1 MNYKQQLNIIQGLF
15 IPPDTQM
22 RMDCPFCKNL
32 NTLSVDTTENNLN
45 WYCFH
50 STCKARGK
58 KEGEKNMQ
66 YVSTTFNKK
75 ENKSYTDKSELISE
89 YIPQEEIKNLIQED
103 LPFIK
108 ATNKNA
114 QMYLHKNNCWEAWAW
129 GRADIKYDVKQ
140 DRVVFLIKNRN
151 TDEIV
156 GAVGRGLNKNVYPKW
171 FMYDNKD
178 VPFKCGECDDAVIV
192 EDCPSACAVSNVLTG
207 ISIMGTKLKEEHKEH
222 LKPYK
227 KLYVCLDRDATTKA
241 YDIAKDLRS
250 SGFDN
255 VVVKPLEDDLKYF
268 NTDQIREMFYE

>member
-1 MNYKQQLNIIQGLF
+1 MNYKQQLEIVKGLF
-15 IPPDTQM
+15 IPPETLI
-22 RMDCPFCKNL
+22 RIDCPFCKNI
-32 NTLSVDTTENNLN
+32 NTLSVDTTENNIK

-50 STCKARGK
+50 STCSAKGK
-58 KEGEKNMQ
+58 YQGEKNMQ
-66 YVSTTFNKK
+66 YVNTTFNKK
-75 ENKSYTDKSELISE
+75 ENMINTTFN
-89 YIPQEEIKNLIQED
+89 IPDSFN
-103 LPFIK
+103 FIW
-108 ATNKNA
+108 TSKNA
-114 QMYLHKNNCWEAWAW
+114 ENYLHKNNCWEAWAW
-129 GRADIKYDVKQ
+129 GRAKVMYDVKQ
-140 DRVVFLIKNRN
+140 DRIVFLIRKRN

-171 FMYDNKD
+171 FMYGNKD

-207 ISIMGTKLKEEHKEH
+207 ISIMGTKLKEEHKKH

-227 KLYVCLDRDATTKA
+227 NLYICLDRDATTKA

-268 NTDQIREMFYE
+268 NTEQIEEIFYDRKTNA

>member
-1 MNYKQQLNIIQGLF
+1 MNYKQQLNIIQGLS
-15 IPPDTQM
+15 IQADTQA

-32 NTLSVDTTENNLN
+32 NTLSVDTTENKLS

-58 KEGEKNMQ
+58 KEGEKDMQ
-66 YVSTTFNKK
+66 YVSATFNKK
-75 ENKSYTDKSELISE
+75 ENNTSQRFI
-89 YIPQEEIKNLIQED
+89 IPDSFKIVS
-103 LPFIK
+103 
-108 ATNKNA
+108 TNKNA
-114 QMYLHKNNCWEAWAW
+114 QLYLHKNNCWEAWAW

-140 DRVVFLIKNRN
+140 DRVVFLIRNKNTN
-151 TDEIV
+151 EIV

-171 FMYDNKD
+171 FMYDNKN
-178 VPFKCGECDDAVIV
+178 VPFKCGDCEDAVIV

-222 LKPYK
+222 LRPYK
-227 KLYVCLDRDATTKA
+227 KLYICLDRDATTKA

-268 NTDQIREMFYE
+268 NTKQIEEIFYDRKTNA

>member
-1 MNYKQQLNIIQGLF
+1 LNYKQQLNIIEGLF
-15 IPPDTQM
+15 IPPETLI
-22 RMDCPFCKNL
+22 RVDCPFCKNI
-32 NTLSVDTTENNLN
+32 NTLSVDTTENNIK

-50 STCKARGK
+50 ASCKAKGK
-58 KEGEKNMQ
+58 KEREKNMQ
-66 YVSTTFNKK
+66 YVSATFNKK
-75 ENKSYTDKSELISE
+75 ENNINERFI
-89 YIPQEEIKNLIQED
+89 IPDSFKIVS
-103 LPFIK
+103 
-108 ATNKNA
+108 TNKNA

-178 VPFKCGECDDAVIV
+178 VPFKCGECEDAVIV
-192 EDCPSACAVSNVLTG
+192 EDCPSACAVSNILTG
-207 ISIMGTKLKEEHKEH
+207 IAIMGTKLKEEHKKH

-227 KLYVCLDRDATTKA
+227 KLYICLDRDATTKA

-268 NTDQIREMFYE
+268 NTDQIKEMFYE